1 MFEPEIKK
9 DDFRFTGMGNL
20 KSEKIVLLLVPESYS
35 NQFERIRFSDKV
47 AQWGYETVVCAVSS
61 TETQRISTMG
71 FDDLNI
77 VVEKIDHEIK
87 FLKESHQITLVALGE
102 LAGTSLLLCLNGH
115 NILKIILLNP
125 LFCSGIS
132 VKLSRIEIPTF
143 ILYSGNSKT
152 FSASSSRKYHDLI
165 AGSSL
170 HNMPGTQRGEM
181 LEKRT
186 QFFSYL
192 KTFLADDQ

>member
-1 MFEPEIKK
+1 MFETEIKK
-9 DDFRFTGMGNL
+9 DDYRFTGMGNL
-20 KSEKIVLLLVPESYS
+20 KGEKVVLLLTPESYS
-35 NQFERIRFSDKV
+35 DQFEKIRFREKV

-61 TETQRISTMG
+61 QETRRISTMG

-77 VVEKIDHEIK
+77 VVGKIDHEMK
-87 FLKESHQITLVALGE
+87 LLKESHNITLVALGE
-102 LAGTSLLLCLNGH
+102 LAGISLLLCLNDY

-143 ILYSGNSKT
+143 ILYSGNPKT
-152 FSASSSRKYHDLI
+152 PSASSSRKYHDLI

-170 HNMPGTQRGEM
+170 HNMPGTQREEM